1 MLTWNGKI
9 DGRLAAP
16 GPHVLRI
23 SAEDAAGNRAKPF
36 PFAVVNDPLR
46 RARPRP
52 RAREARARTSRSSCS
67 PTRARSTWRFARGRG
82 TLRVGR
88 GGHATL
94 RLKAPKKPGVYRLYV
109 TANGHAAKALVVVA

>member
-1 MLTWNGKI
+1 MTWNGKI
-9 DGRLAAP
+9 DGHLAGP

-36 PFAVVNDPLR
+36 PFAVVSVRYIALGRDRVLAKPGTHFALLVLTD
-46 RARPRP
+46 ARQV
-52 RAREARARTSRSSCS
+52 
-67 PTRARSTWRFARGRG
+67 TWRFARGSG

-94 RLKAPKKPGVYRLYV
+94 RLKAPKKRGVYRLYV